1 MNDRNK
7 AILLVAFS
15 AVLFGF
21 YWVPVTVIESFGI
34 HGAWAA
40 VFLML
45 GGMLAALPF
54 LFKSGFTG
62 MGIRHIAGAIGIGSA
77 FSLYSVAIPYTDIVR
92 VVLLFYL
99 APAWSTMIECVFM
112 GRRWSLVSI
121 VGLILSFLGI
131 VFIFRG
137 ELPLD
142 GLGAVGDW
150 LAVIA
155 GLGWSVGSALIF
167 SNKRAPMASLTFACF
182 LFAFLIALVCAV
194 VLSPAPAFLSNG
206 QSIPWN
212 KVALLVF
219 TCGVFYL
226 LPLLVIAIWG
236 AGQLPPAT
244 MSFLLTIEVVVAV
257 ASSAYFLGLQFGFI
271 ELIGT
276 SLILAGAI
284 WEVVTPKKLLIKQSA
299 S

>member
-1 MNDRNK
+1 MRLHSK

-21 YWVPVTVIESFGI
+21 YWVPVTVIESYGI

-40 VFLML
+40 VLMML
-45 GGMLAALPF
+45 GGLLAALPF
-54 LFKSGFTG
+54 LIRAGFAG
-62 MGIRHIAGAIGIGSA
+62 LGYRHVLGAVGIGSA

-99 APAWSTMIECVFM
+99 APAWSTIIECVFM
-112 GRRWSLVSI
+112 GRRWSFASV
-121 VGLILSFLGI
+121 VGLLLSFLGI

-155 GLGWSVGSALIF
+155 GLGWSIGSSLIF
-167 SNKRAPMASLTFACF
+167 SNKRIPIESLAVTCFFIACVFA
-182 LFAFLIALVCAV
+182 LTCAV
-194 VLSPAPAFLSNG
+194 ILDPAPVFLADS

-212 KVALLVF
+212 KVVTLMLV
-219 TCGVFYL
+219 CGVFYL
-226 LPLLVIAIWG
+226 LPLLFITLWG

-257 ASSAYFLGLQFGFI
+257 ASSAYFLGLQFGII

-276 SLILAGAI
+276 SLILAGAV
-284 WEVVTPKKLLIKQSA
+284 WEVVTPKKLLINKSA
-299 S
+299 T

>member
-1 MNDRNK
+1 MNARNK

-21 YWVPVTVIESFGI
+21 YWVPVTVLESYGI

-40 VFLML
+40 VFLMF
-45 GGMLAALPF
+45 GGMFATLPF
-54 LFKSGFTG
+54 LFKSGLKSLGF
-62 MGIRHIAGAIGIGSA
+62 RHVLGAIGIGTA

-99 APAWSTMIECVFM
+99 APAWSTIIECVFM
-112 GRRWSLVSI
+112 GRRWSLSSL
-121 VGLILSFLGI
+121 VGLFLSFLGI

-150 LAVIA
+150 LAVLA
-155 GLGWSVGSALIF
+155 GFGWSVGSALIF
-167 SNKRAPMASLTFACF
+167 SNKRVPMGALTIVCF
-182 LFAFLIALVCAV
+182 SFAFLLSLVCAI
-194 VLSPAPAFLSNG
+194 VLSPAPEFLAIG
-206 QSIPWN
+206 KSIPWN
-212 KVALLVF
+212 KVVLLMVA
-219 TCGVFYL
+219 CGILYL
-226 LPLLVIAIWG
+226 LPLLIIAVWG

-276 SLILAGAI
+276 SLILAGAV
-284 WEVVTPKKLLIKQSA
+284 WEVITPKKLIVGKSA
-299 S
+299 G